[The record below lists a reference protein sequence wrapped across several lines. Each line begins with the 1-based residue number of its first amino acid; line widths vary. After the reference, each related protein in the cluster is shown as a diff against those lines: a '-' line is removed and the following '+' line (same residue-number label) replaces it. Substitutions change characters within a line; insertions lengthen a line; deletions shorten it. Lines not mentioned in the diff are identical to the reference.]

1 MSKMN
6 PSENWF
12 YRLKRDIICATLVV
26 LILSASAVGFTIAGL
41 ILQQVIDLRP
51 SSTNASSSDPFLE
64 AERIEGLFE
73 ACLLGTQQTALCR
86 KRSYGYYPED
96 ADPSSH
102 STFSAIVG
110 DRLAVIICLG
120 AALLLALSATVYV
133 VVLLVLWCRASQDTM
148 FLLFSR
154 LIGAVILFCSG
165 VLYQLAVF
173 YLHLSYVK
181 ERTSYTA
188 LIPDLFLQWPED
200 LRRNTDI
207 EYSMCY
213 YFFWAS
219 LVAVYLAS
227 IILVIIT
234 VIANQY
240 YTGFDEYDKVLIPP
254 DTKEFSSKLNGHRNS
269 EIEPI
274 FLVEA

>member
-1 MSKMN
+1 MSKMD

-12 YRLKRDIICATLVV
+12 YRLKRDIIWATLVV

-51 SSTNASSSDPFLE
+51 RSANASSAAPFLE
-64 AERIEGLFE
+64 AERREGLFE
-73 ACLLGTQQTALCR
+73 VCLLGTQQTASCR
-86 KRSYGYYPED
+86 KRSYGYYQED
-96 ADPSSH
+96 ADPSSY

-120 AALLLALSATVYV
+120 AALLLASLATVYAV
-133 VVLLVLWCRASQDTM
+133 VFLVLWCRASQDTM

-154 LIGAVILFCSG
+154 LIGAVILFCS
-165 VLYQLAVF
+165 
-173 YLHLSYVK
+173 
-181 ERTSYTA
+181 
-188 LIPDLFLQWPED
+188 
-200 LRRNTDI
+200 
-207 EYSMCY
+207 
-213 YFFWAS
+213 
-219 LVAVYLAS
+219 
-227 IILVIIT
+227 VIIT

-274 FLVEA
+274 FVVEA